1 MAELD
6 TLALVLGEAADI
18 YLKSKSLDLAHSQF
32 LQKQA
37 NVEIDRQL
45 QIERDDKEIAVRVLD
60 AQMARSQKEY
70 NTLYAKVDA
79 AQADYQ
85 AQTGDLLK
93 LDPIAKT
100 SSAGEI
106 SKTMFDGTLGQYGQA
121 LQDLNTDIIQMR

>member
-60 AQMARSQKEY
+60 AQMARSQKR
-70 NTLYAKVDA
+70 
-79 AQADYQ
+79 
-85 AQTGDLLK
+85 
-93 LDPIAKT
+93 I
-100 SSAGEI
+100 
-106 SKTMFDGTLGQYGQA
+106 
-121 LQDLNTDIIQMR
+121 